1 MSEAIRIE
9 NVTKR
14 FGDQVAVNDISLE
27 IEQGEFFSLLG
38 PSGCGKTTTLR
49 MLAGFEVPSDGRI
62 MLDGKP
68 VENVPPYKRDVN
80 MVFQSYALFEHLDI
94 ADNVAF
100 GLRRKKVA
108 KEEIRRRVGEALEL
122 VNLSERASARANEL
136 SGGQKQRVALA
147 RALVNRPKVLLLDEP
162 LGALDLKLRRQ
173 MQVELKAIQREVG
186 ITFVYVTHD
195 QEEALSMSD
204 RIAVMN
210 SGRVAQCGA
219 PEDVYEHP
227 TEEFVA
233 GFIGISNLIS
243 GVAEDGGKVRI
254 ATGLSIPAQLPDDVS
269 RGDQVNLSIRPEKI
283 AIDEEVGD
291 GMVTMQG
298 TIESRVYLGVMTQIT
313 VTLGDG
319 ARLVALEQAWHRS
332 RADDRWE
339 PGMTVRIGWHA
350 RAQPGAALSSR
361 RVIAVGAG
369 LAGLAAADALARGGY
384 EVEVV
389 EARDRVGGRTWSR
402 ELANGVTVEMGAEF
416 ILAGNTEVR
425 GLAAELGL
433 ELVDKGMRY
442 GEREPRGGIGATAE
456 AMAVAVGVADR
467 ALAAGAGAGMSVRE
481 LLESLDLDP
490 GAREA
495 LLVRARDLHGDLSRR
510 HPGHRPD
517 GTRSRG
523 YRAGAERRRWQ
534 PAPLARAGRAPGR
547 RGSARRRRGR
557 CPVVEGRGRDRDRRS
572 GCGSMATRRS
582 SRCPHR
588 WWAGSSS
595 TRRCRPG
602 RGRRLVRCATDTRR
616 SCSCRWPSRSLRA
629 R

>member
-1 MSEAIRIE
+1 MSDQAVEARRGSDSTREAIRIE

-14 FGDQVAVNDISLE
+14 FGDQVAVDDVSLE
-27 IEQGEFFSLLG
+27 IQQGEFFSLLG

-49 MLAGFEVPSDGRI
+49 MLAGFEVPAEGRI
-62 MLDGKP
+62 MLEGEP

-100 GLRRKKVA
+100 GLRRRKVP
-108 KEEIRRRVGEALEL
+108 KDEIERRVGEALEL

-233 GFIGISNLIS
+233 GFIGISNLIA
-243 GVAEDGGKVRI
+243 GVAEDGGRVRI
-254 ATGLSIPAQLPDDVS
+254 ANGMSVPAALPDGVS

-283 AIDEEVGD
+283 AIDEEVAD
-291 GMVTMQG
+291 GMVVLNG

-313 VTLGDG
+313 VALGDG

-332 RADDRWE
+332 SAEDRWE
-339 PGMTVRIGWHA
+339 PGMSVRIGWLPEH
-350 RAQPGAALSSR
+350 S
-361 RVIAVGAG
+361 
-369 LAGLAAADALARGGY
+369 
-384 EVEVV
+384 
-389 EARDRVGGRTWSR
+389 
-402 ELANGVTVEMGAEF
+402 
-416 ILAGNTEVR
+416 
-425 GLAAELGL
+425 
-433 ELVDKGMRY
+433 LV
-442 GEREPRGGIGATAE
+442 
-456 AMAVAVGVADR
+456 
-467 ALAAGAGAGMSVRE
+467 
-481 LLESLDLDP
+481 
-490 GAREA
+490 
-495 LLVRARDLHGDLSRR
+495 
-510 HPGHRPD
+510 
-517 GTRSRG
+517 
-523 YRAGAERRRWQ
+523 
-534 PAPLARAGRAPGR
+534 
-547 RGSARRRRGR
+547 
-557 CPVVEGRGRDRDRRS
+557 
-572 GCGSMATRRS
+572 
-582 SRCPHR
+582 
-588 WWAGSSS
+588 
-595 TRRCRPG
+595 
-602 RGRRLVRCATDTRR
+602 
-616 SCSCRWPSRSLRA
+616 LR
-629 R
+629 